1 MGMILKIILQQQN
14 NRYRNLR
21 RNFWNIAEYRAAGM
35 RLLTIWELEQHPMW

>member
-35 RLLTIWELEQHPMW
+35 RLLTIWELEHHPMW